1 MKKILKKYLLD
12 NYQLDEVQ
20 LISDPIVGYLSR
32 NYVVTTKNK
41 QYFLKGYCQRSLD
54 KIDFATKAMQFFS
67 KSKIPVILPLK
78 TKDGNYRF
86 LINNDC
92 YVLFPFIENL
102 RVIQDNLPKKA
113 LFSAGEM
120 LAKIHLAGRSGY
132 PVDESLITKSWSK
145 DEFNK
150 RANNLLQIIDKKT
163 NKDQTD
169 KISLE
174 KINLEIKL
182 VNKNKLDFNKL
193 GLISNHLIHGDYHR
207 RQISFDENDNINYVF
222 DFKSKISPRE
232 LELARSID
240 LICFNDYQEES
251 FKNSGI
257 FLKGYQSIYP
267 LTKNEIRNGIL
278 GNYIKECYVFWAE
291 EAYYLNNNL
300 MVVKIIKSDLEKLK
314 FFSQNSDQI
323 IDRIIKGL

>member
-1 MKKILKKYLLD
+1 MKNLLKNYLKE
-12 NYQLDEVQ
+12 NYQIEGIES
-20 LISDPIVGYLSR
+20 ISDPINGYLSR
-32 NYVVTTKNK
+32 SYIVKTKNN
-41 QYFLKGYCQRSLD
+41 QYFLKGYCQRTVK
-54 KIDFATKAMQFFS
+54 KIDFAIKAMQFFS
-67 KSKIPVILPLK
+67 NAEIPVILPIK
-78 TKDGNYRF
+78 TKDNNHGF
-86 LINNDC
+86 LINNEC
-92 YVLFPFIENL
+92 YVLFPYIKNL
-102 RVIQDNLPKKA
+102 RVVQVNLSPKA
-113 LFSAGEM
+113 LSSAGEM

-132 PVDESLITKSWSK
+132 PVNKDLITKSWSK

-163 NKDQTD
+163 NKDKTD

-193 GLISNHLIHGDYHR
+193 GLVSNHLIHGDYHR

-222 DFKSKISPRE
+222 DFKSKISPRA
-232 LELARSID
+232 LELARSTD
-240 LICFNDYQEES
+240 LICFNNYREES
-251 FKNSGI
+251 FKNSGM

-278 GNYIKECYVFWAE
+278 GNYIKECHVFWAE

-300 MVVKIIKSDLEKLK
+300 MVVKIIKSDFEKLK
-314 FFSQNSDQI
+314 FLSKNSNQI
-323 IDRIIKGL
+323 IERIIKMI